1 MSDNS
6 SSISIIYSGI
16 TDSFNSKNAKKRMKE
31 ELKKKYNSLE
41 NKEEFILNHP
51 KEEYLKFLKSE
62 FGYTINKTNDLEYT
76 VELKEK
82 VSSQEKNIRAKHK
95 EKLQMLKN
103 KRCNTYGR
111 TLKSMKKDVGE
122 DMLNSYLSAQ
132 NSMKGYPIPDPQEIL
147 KNKAKYQKQFEEY
160 GQMIK
165 TMQKENPDVSKTL
178 NNTPYHKYVEQILK
192 KINSE

>member
-1 MSDNS
+1 
-6 SSISIIYSGI
+6 
-16 TDSFNSKNAKKRMKE
+16 MKE